1 MSKIIVTD
9 YSVRWVLCNNDGS
22 SPVSCGTIRVAWH
35 PSPTLTAL
43 LGFITHATNCQWEL
57 SLKPFLKLTEEWKY
71 KGISQSGSLCY
82 FFSMPLDWI
91 EEEKSAKLYNK
102 LDKVG
107 LVDNR
112 PSAN

>member
-1 MSKIIVTD
+1 MK
-9 YSVRWVLCNNDGS
+9 
-22 SPVSCGTIRVAWH
+22 
-35 PSPTLTAL
+35 
-43 LGFITHATNCQWEL
+43 EL
-57 SLKPFLKLTEEWKY
+57 VIQVVFDFFL
-71 KGISQSGSLCY
+71 
-82 FFSMPLDWI
+82 MPLDWI